1 LSWPLRLG
9 LLSTARINDAILGA
23 AADLDEVE
31 VVAVASR
38 DGARAQAYAREHG
51 LERSH
56 GSYDALLD
64 DDGVDAV
71 YISLPNGMHHE
82 WTMKSL
88 EAGKHVLCEKPYSRH
103 PEEAEEAV
111 AVAEQARLVLTE
123 GFMYRHH
130 PQAEKVKALVEAGAV
145 GQVQLVRS
153 SFSFVLGN
161 QADVRVQPTL
171 DGGALMDLGC
181 YCVSGA
187 RFLIGEPER
196 VTGEQILGPTG
207 VDVSFTGT
215 MRFPGDVVA
224 QFDCSF
230 TQPRYQRMDVVGD
243 SGWLLVDT
251 PFRSQGEGELLV
263 RRQEHLNRIEVPAAD
278 AYVLE
283 IQNFADAV
291 ARRSAPLLSAAD
303 AVGQARTI
311 AALYLS
317 ATEGRAVDL

>member
-9 LLSTARINDAILGA
+9 LVSTARINSAILGA
-23 AADLDEVE
+23 AAELDEVQ

-51 LERSH
+51 IDRSH

-82 WTMKSL
+82 WTMKAL

-103 PEEAEEAV
+103 PEEAEEAF
-111 AVAEQARLVLTE
+111 ALAKQARLVLTE
-123 GFMYRHH
+123 AFMYRHH
-130 PQAEKVKALVEAGAV
+130 PQAAKVKELVEEGAV

-153 SFSFVLGN
+153 SFSFVLRD
-161 QADVRVQPTL
+161 QSDVRVQPTL
-171 DGGALMDLGC
+171 DGGALMDLGA
-181 YCVSGA
+181 YCVSGS
-187 RFLIGEPER
+187 RFLVGEPER
-196 VTGEQILGPTG
+196 VAGEQILGPTG
-207 VDVSFTGT
+207 VDVAFHGT

-243 SGWLLVDT
+243 SGWLLVDS

-263 RRQEHLNRIEVPAAD
+263 RHQEHLNRIEVPAAD

-283 IQNFADAV
+283 LQNFADAIG
-291 ARRSAPLLSAAD
+291 RRSPPLLTGAD
-303 AVGQARTI
+303 VVGQARAI
-311 AALYLS
+311 AGLYLS

>member
-9 LLSTARINDAILGA
+9 LVSTARINSAILGA
-23 AADLDEVE
+23 AAELDEVQ

-51 LERSH
+51 IDRSH

-82 WTMKSL
+82 WTMKAL

-103 PEEAEEAV
+103 PEEAEEAL
-111 AVAEQARLVLTE
+111 ALAKQARLVLTE

-130 PQAEKVKALVEAGAV
+130 PQAEKVKALVEDGAV

-243 SGWLLVDT
+243 SGWLLVAT
-251 PFRSQGEGELLV
+251 PFRAQGEGELLV
-263 RRQEHLNRIEVPAAD
+263 RHQEHLNRIEVPEAD

-283 IQNFADAV
+283 LQDFAGAV
-291 ARRSAPLLSAAD
+291 ARRTQPLLPAAD
-303 AVGQARTI
+303 AIGQARTI